1 MEILRR
7 VWPYLRPYRGR
18 IAAGLTAMLIATP
31 LSLFHPLVWMFVA
44 DEVAVG
50 GKLHLLWPALLV
62 MTGIHLLSTVLS
74 AIHRNLLEKVGQS
87 FVADLREAVYAK
99 LQRQSVAYHHANRTG
114 DLLSRAMNDIDA
126 MQEAI
131 IRGIDQVL
139 AAFLRFA
146 FVVTAIVAIQPVVG
160 GFTIL
165 PILLVWVLVRVFN
178 HRVKS
183 LYRRVR
189 DRLGDVSALLQENL
203 AGQLVVKAFAQEK
216 QVMQKFKQANDAYV
230 AEQYRAIN
238 ARNIF
243 LPSAQFIGFLS
254 SVVMLGMGAWF
265 VVRGT
270 FTVGGLI
277 AYRGYWWQLFS
288 PIDTLAT
295 VNELLQRAVASG
307 SRVFELL
314 DADESVEDAEGSVV
328 LERVRGDI
336 TFENI
341 SFSYG
346 NEQVL
351 HDFSL
356 EIPAGQTVAFV
367 GPSGAGKTTILN
379 LVPRFYDPT
388 AGRIL
393 IDGRDIRNVAQRS
406 LRKQM
411 ALVLQETILFS
422 GTIADNIRFSRSDA
436 TDAEVE
442 EAARMANAHEFIQRL
457 PRGYETQVGERG
469 VKLSGGQRQ
478 RIAIARAFLADPSIL
493 ILDEA
498 TSAVEPESE
507 WIIQQTL
514 EKLMRGRTTLVTS
527 HRLSMVRNADLI
539 VALRGGRVVEMGTHD
554 ELIAARGLYYE
565 MYSLQVGHL
574 SGSV

>member
-1 MEILRR
+1 M
-7 VWPYLRPYRGR
+7 
-18 IAAGLTAMLIATP
+18 AMLLSTP

-50 GKLHLLWPALLV
+50 GQVHLLLPAILV
-62 MTGIHLLSTVLS
+62 MVVVHLAATVLS
-74 AIHRNLLEKVGQS
+74 ALHRNFLEKVGQS
-87 FVADLREAVYAK
+87 FVADLRQEVYAK
-99 LQRQSVAYHHANRTG
+99 LQRQSVAFHNANRTG
-114 DLLSRAMNDIDA
+114 DLLSRAMNDIEA

-139 AAFLRFA
+139 VAFLRFA
-146 FVVTAIVAIQPVVG
+146 VVVTAIIIIQPIVG
-160 GFTIL
+160 TMTVL
-165 PILLVWVLVRVFN
+165 PILGVWVLVRIFN
-178 HRVKS
+178 QRVKS

-189 DRLGDVSALLQENL
+189 DRLGDVSAVLQENL
-203 AGQLVVKAFAQEK
+203 VGHVVVKAFAQEK
-216 QVMQKFKQANDAYV
+216 QVMERFKQANDVYV
-230 AEQYRAIN
+230 KEQYRAIN

-243 LPSAQFIGFLS
+243 LPSAQFIGFMS
-254 SVVMLGMGAWF
+254 SVIMLGMGAWY
-265 VVRGT
+265 VVQGT

-314 DADESVEDAEGSVV
+314 DSDEAIVDAEDAVELREIQGN
-328 LERVRGDI
+328 I
-336 TFENI
+336 IFENV
-341 SFSYG
+341 SFAYG
-346 NEQVL
+346 EEAVL

-356 EIPAGQTVAFV
+356 DIAAGQTVAFV
-367 GPSGAGKTTILN
+367 GPSGAGKTTVLN
-379 LVPRFYDPT
+379 LMARFYDPIK
-388 AGRIL
+388 GRIL
-393 IDGRDIRNVAQRS
+393 IDGHDLRQVTQAS
-406 LRKQM
+406 LRKGM
-411 ALVLQETILFS
+411 ALVLQETVLFN
-422 GTIADNIRFSRSDA
+422 GTIADNIRFSRPEA
-436 TDAEVE
+436 TDEEVE
-442 EAARMANAHEFIQRL
+442 EAARMANALEFIDRL
-457 PRGYETQVGERG
+457 PDGFDTQVGERG

-478 RIAIARAFLADPSIL
+478 RISIARAFLADPKVL

-527 HRLSMVRNADLI
+527 HRLSMVRNADVI
-539 VALRGGRVVEMGTHD
+539 VGLKDGRMVEKGTHD
-554 ELIAARGLYYE
+554 QLIDAGGLYYE

-574 SGSV
+574 QGEVGAEQV